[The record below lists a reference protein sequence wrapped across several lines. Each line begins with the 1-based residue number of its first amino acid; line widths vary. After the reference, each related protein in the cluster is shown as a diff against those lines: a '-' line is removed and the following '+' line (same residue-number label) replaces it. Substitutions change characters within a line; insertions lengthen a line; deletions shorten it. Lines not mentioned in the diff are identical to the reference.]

1 MEDPQ
6 SVYDR
11 RRADLLLDKRVDRIE
26 VKVDQLT
33 RYVFVGSGII
43 SVVIVIMNL
52 IGPLIVSAIL
62 RGMQP

>member
-1 MEDPQ
+1 MDDPQ

-11 RRADLLLDKRVDRIE
+11 RRADLLLDRRVDRIE

>member
-1 MEDPQ
+1 MDDPQ

-43 SVVIVIMNL
+43 SVVIVIMYL
-52 IGPLIVSAIL
+52 IGTLIVSAIL

>member
-1 MEDPQ
+1 MDDPQ

>member
-62 RGMQP
+62 RGIQP

>member
-1 MEDPQ
+1 MDDPQ

-33 RYVFVGSGII
+33 RYVFVGSGIF

>member
-1 MEDPQ
+1 MDDPQ

-62 RGMQP
+62 RGIQP